1 MELTAEDL
9 EVEGAHHSWVEAKAA
24 LEKAV
29 QHRASLAARLYAQ
42 HGPERT
48 YWVDGVE
55 MLVSPTKPR
64 ADGSVGFFFAEKY
77 RWHKPRRAKPP
88 TTEAGLVI
96 VPARYPPKAPKKRY
110 PQPKGAKKSKK
121 NERAK
126 ARYVVIG
133 PNPVPSGVPRAVES
147 VHPMFRSLPPEELAA
162 YPVPSDTEIKG
173 AIEQGQRDAAAFLA
187 ARRGQLLP
195 SAPKGRVIEATAV
208 LDGRALA
215 GAGAAPDV
223 NTDDMDLQAG
233 GRGMSLEEAVERYP
247 EAASGA
253 VEMARALAAGAK
265 QRPKRRVGWQ
275 DRVTAMLGEPE
286 VLSERLA
293 EGQEAEIEPNE
304 PEIGQKTGKIH
315 LPLLKEGAPE
325 PRLLQIA
332 QPAGVRTLIPGADGA
347 WLVPLTQEQTAIV
360 DEEDALFVGR
370 WNWQAHQ
377 VTQTRGTDKALWYGR
392 RYVER
397 VEGRQICELMHR
409 AIAARFLPLTD
420 DLDVDHKNHNG
431 LDNRR
436 ANLRLA
442 TRTQNLGNLQ
452 MRSTN
457 TSGYK
462 GVSWDEASGQW
473 RAQITE
479 DGKRVNLGRYNTPE
493 EAHAAY
499 MEASNRVYGEFS
511 NPVTQEPSQ
520 PPTGVST
527 EPEDE
532 DLSFFLDEFGKP
544 GA

>member
-1 MELTAEDL
+1 MNISARWCRGVSMELTAEDL

-133 PNPVPSGVPRAVES
+133 PNPVPSGVPQAVSE
-147 VHPMFRSLPPEELAA
+147 P
-162 YPVPSDTEIKG
+162 
-173 AIEQGQRDAAAFLA
+173 
-187 ARRGQLLP
+187 
-195 SAPKGRVIEATAV
+195 PKGRVIEATAV
-208 LDGRALA
+208 LDGRAQS
-215 GAGAAPDV
+215 GAWDGPAPSYTFTEADFKPRRVMVPAPDV

-315 LPLLKEGAPE
+315 LPIARESVPE
-325 PRLLQIA
+325 PRLLQI
-332 QPAGVRTLIPGADGA
+332 
-347 WLVPLTQEQTAIV
+347 
-360 DEEDALFVGR
+360 
-370 WNWQAHQ
+370 
-377 VTQTRGTDKALWYGR
+377 
-392 RYVER
+392 
-397 VEGRQICELMHR
+397 
-409 AIAARFLPLTD
+409 
-420 DLDVDHKNHNG
+420 
-431 LDNRR
+431 
-436 ANLRLA
+436 
-442 TRTQNLGNLQ
+442 
-452 MRSTN
+452 
-457 TSGYK
+457 
-462 GVSWDEASGQW
+462 
-473 RAQITE
+473 
-479 DGKRVNLGRYNTPE
+479 
-493 EAHAAY
+493 
-499 MEASNRVYGEFS
+499 
-511 NPVTQEPSQ
+511 QEPSQ
-520 PPTGVST
+520 PPTGVSA